1 MRWMGIGGEGGKVG
15 HVGWGRGKRHFRSRP
30 RKSPVKKPEAEVK
43 RSKGGGARTGSEKSN
58 FLLILF
64 GTKKGKLWA
73 RTECQGGRLLLS

>member
-15 HVGWGRGKRHFRSRP
+15 HVGLGRGKRHFRSRP

-43 RSKGGGARTGSEKSN
+43 MSKGVEPEPEVKSQI
-58 FLLILF
+58 FYLF
-64 GTKKGKLWA
+64 YFAQKGKSWA